1 MKRMIRI
8 IGTIALVWLG
18 TLGFAHAGVEPGGI
32 APDAPDTYTVRKG
45 DTLWGIA
52 KRFLR
57 DPWRW
62 PDLWQMNRAEIR
74 NPHLIYPGQILVFDR
89 AAGVLRT
96 AKPVGPIDEKRSPQV
111 RHEPIQ
117 DAIPSIPLAAIEP
130 FLVRPQVIDQKT
142 LENSGRIVGLED
154 GRWMA
159 GAGDVAFAIGVPED
173 TRLVQLFRPAE
184 PLHARDGKT
193 LIGYEAR
200 YLGTAKVEPN
210 DDPRLGTVLRLQQ
223 TNEAIQPGDA
233 LIASQKE
240 TLVNFVPRA
249 PEHDVDARIIKLYQ
263 GSLAAGRLDV
273 ILLDQGEAQDLAP
286 GHVLALWRVR
296 PPVTDEENRNTK
308 VFLPEERYGVAFVF
322 RVFERMSY
330 ALVMETEKPVRVG
343 DAARTP

>member
-8 IGTIALVWLG
+8 IGTIALVWFGALS
-18 TLGFAHAGVEPGGI
+18 LAHAGVEPQAI

-52 KRFLR
+52 KQFLR

-62 PDLWQMNRAEIR
+62 PDLWQMNRAQIR

-89 AAGVLRT
+89 AAGVLRA
-96 AKPVGPIDEKRSPQV
+96 AKRVGPVDEKLSPQV

-130 FLVRPQVIDQKT
+130 FLVRPLVIDQKT
-142 LENSGRIVGLED
+142 LENSGRIIGLEE
-154 GRWMA
+154 GRWIA
-159 GAGDVAFAIGVPED
+159 GAGDAAFAVGVPED
-173 TRLVQLFRPAE
+173 ARLVQLFRPTE
-184 PLHARDGKT
+184 PLYARDGKT

-200 YLGTAKVEPN
+200 DLGTAVVEPN
-210 DDPRLGTVLRLQQ
+210 DDPRLGTVLRLKQ
-223 TNEAIQPGDA
+223 TNEEVRAGDA

-240 TLVNFVPRA
+240 MLVNFVPHA
-249 PEHDVDARIIKLYQ
+249 PDEGVNARIVRLYRS
-263 GSLAAGRLDV
+263 SLEAGRLDV
-273 ILLDQGEAQDLAP
+273 VLLDQGEQQGLEP
-286 GHVLALWRVR
+286 GHVLALWRIR
-296 PPVTDEENRNTK
+296 PPVTDEERDTK